1 MHLFLFVNQ
10 RKVIKQSHIAMLST
24 FWPQETG
31 VGGSPFNRIEVSS
44 VLFLYLLLTHCLPQ
58 HVGIA
63 SFQGSLSKM
72 RGHSDLGIG
81 KLLDEALVLSA
92 YFHEP
97 KAILTG
103 TPVELA
109 LFVLGL
115 VPRSGLTASN
125 CPIVDLVQL
134 VEQPFDLDLTELIQ
148 DIFFVCVSVLHLEY
162 INKNSGQRI
171 CWRSFINLNSCFL
184 KWGQNNSLK
193 LVEGHLSVAV
203 SINESHITF
212 DILGSDIVVRI
223 DIFVSLLHHKRNFLR
238 SKISRIILIEHF
250 EQSPHNIQSGPGDL
264 GEHLLGLSLSELKG
278 IYLVTVMT
286 VLVLVS

>member
-1 MHLFLFVNQ
+1 
-10 RKVIKQSHIAMLST
+10 
-24 FWPQETG
+24 
-31 VGGSPFNRIEVSS
+31 
-44 VLFLYLLLTHCLPQ
+44 
-58 HVGIA
+58 
-63 SFQGSLSKM
+63 M

-171 CWRSFINLNSCFL
+171 C
-184 KWGQNNSLK
+184 
-193 LVEGHLSVAV
+193 
-203 SINESHITF
+203 
-212 DILGSDIVVRI
+212 
-223 DIFVSLLHHKRNFLR
+223 
-238 SKISRIILIEHF
+238 
-250 EQSPHNIQSGPGDL
+250 
-264 GEHLLGLSLSELKG
+264 
-278 IYLVTVMT
+278 
-286 VLVLVS
+286 